1 MKRYLAIDLG
11 ASGGRGIVGEY
22 ENGRLTLREVHRFE
36 STPALLADGWHW
48 DIIDI
53 LKNIKLAMTEAARIY
68 GKDGIDSMGID
79 SWGVDYGLLDKN
91 GALIHTPFHYRD
103 LRTDKYQPEID
114 ALISRRDVYGKNGL
128 QFMNFNT
135 LYQLY
140 AHFHDSPYIKDCADC
155 FLMIPQLLAYF
166 LTGEK
171 SCEYTL
177 ASTTGLVNA
186 KTREWDTELM
196 DALGIPS
203 RIFPKIS
210 EAGTALGR
218 VKADVVEE
226 TGLDVEIV
234 HVASHDTASAV
245 CALPEFDGESIY
257 ISSGTW
263 SLMGVLLD
271 EPMVTGESFEC
282 NFTNEGNPERKI
294 RFLKNIMGMWLIQQ
308 ARRVWNKD
316 GVKRGYGE
324 IAEKA
329 QSSRYEGFIDPDFKA
344 FSVICDMPAE
354 VKKYCADT
362 LQSVPESEGDVARC
376 IYESLALKYREN
388 VELIERLTGKH
399 YDAIQIVGGG
409 TNNKLMN
416 GFTANATGKKVIAG
430 PVEATATGNVL
441 MQMIHGGDIKSIK
454 EGSAVVSASEILS
467 VYEPED
473 KALWNEKYE
482 KYLKVTKK

>member
-22 ENGRLTLREVHRFE
+22 ENGRLTLKEVHRFE
-36 STPALLADGWHW
+36 STPAMLPDGLHW

-53 LKNIKLAMTEAARIY
+53 FKNIKLAMTEAARIY
-68 GKDGIDSMGID
+68 GKHGIDSMGID

-103 LRTDKYQPEID
+103 LRTDKYLPEID
-114 ALISRRDVYGKNGL
+114 AICSRADVYGKNGL

-140 AHFHDSPYIKDCADC
+140 SHFHDSPYIKECADC

-166 LTGEK
+166 LTGK
-171 SCEYTL
+171 KTCEYTL

-186 KTREWDTELM
+186 KTRKWDTELM
-196 DALGIPS
+196 SALGIPAN
-203 RIFPKIS
+203 IFPEIS
-210 EAGTALGR
+210 EAGTPIGR
-218 VKADVVEE
+218 VTDGIVEE
-226 TGLDVEIV
+226 TGLDVMMV
-234 HVASHDTASAV
+234 SVASHDTASAV
-245 CALPEFDGESIY
+245 CALPEFDGDSIY

-271 EPMVTGESFEC
+271 EPMVTKESFEC

-324 IAEKA
+324 IAEGA
-329 QSSRYEGFIDPDFKA
+329 ERSGFEGFIDPDAKA
-344 FSVICDMPAE
+344 FSVICDMPEE
-354 VKKYCADT
+354 VKKYCEST
-362 LQSVPESEGDVARC
+362 GQCVPESEGDVARC

-388 VELIERLTGKH
+388 VELIESLTKKS

-416 GFTANATGKKVIAG
+416 SFTANATGKKVIAG
-430 PVEATATGNVL
+430 PAEATATGNII
-441 MQMIHGGDIKSIK
+441 MQMIYGGDIADVK
-454 EGSAVVSASEILS
+454 EGSKIVTASETLS
-467 VYEPED
+467 VYEPENKELWD
-473 KALWNEKYE
+473 KKYE
-482 KYLKVTKK
+482 KYLRVTKK

>member
-22 ENGRLTLREVHRFE
+22 ENGKLTLKEVHRFE
-36 STPALLADGWHW
+36 STPAKLPDGLHW

-53 LKNIKLAMTEAARIY
+53 FKNIKLAMTEAARIY
-68 GKDGIDSMGID
+68 GKNGIDSMGID

-91 GALIHTPFHYRD
+91 GALLHTPFHYRD
-103 LRTDKYQPEID
+103 VRTDKYQSEID
-114 ALISRRDVYGKNGL
+114 KLISRKDVYGKNGL

-140 AHFHDSPYIKDCADC
+140 AHFHDSPYTAQCADC
-155 FLMIPQLLAYF
+155 FLMIPQLLGYF
-166 LTGEK
+166 LTGKK

-186 KTREWDTELM
+186 KTRAWDKELM

-203 RIFPKIS
+203 HIFPKIS
-210 EAGTALGR
+210 DAGTVLGR
-218 VKADVVEE
+218 VTDEIIEE

-245 CALPEFDGESIY
+245 CALPEFEKESIY

-271 EPMVTGESFEC
+271 EPMVTDESFEC

-324 IAEKA
+324 IAENA
-329 QSSRYEGFIDPDFKA
+329 QNSSFEAFIDPDDKA

-354 VKKYCADT
+354 VKKYCEKT
-362 LQSVPESEGDVARC
+362 SQSVPETEGDVARC

-388 VELIERLTGKH
+388 VELIERLTKKNF
-399 YDAIQIVGGG
+399 DAIQIVGGG

-430 PVEATATGNVL
+430 PVEATATGNIL
-441 MQMIHGGDIKSIK
+441 MQMIYGGDIKDIK
-454 EGSAVVSASEILS
+454 EGAKVVSASELLS
-467 VYEPED
+467 VYEPEN
-473 KALWNEKYE
+473 KALWDEKYE